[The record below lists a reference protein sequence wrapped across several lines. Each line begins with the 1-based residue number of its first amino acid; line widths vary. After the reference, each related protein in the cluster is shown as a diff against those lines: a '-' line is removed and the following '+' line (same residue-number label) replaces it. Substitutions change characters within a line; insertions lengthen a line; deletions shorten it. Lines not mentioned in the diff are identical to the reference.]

1 MIELAWDIDIIL
13 WLQNLSPWMTPIMK
27 FFTSL
32 GYGISYLIIISV
44 IYWCLD
50 SKLGMRMAIFLP
62 LSGVT
67 NSILKQAIHAPRPF
81 WLDSRIVGMSTETS
95 FGMPSGHAQA
105 ATIWLLTGAY
115 LNKKWFWSA
124 AISLTF
130 MIGVSRA
137 YLGAHFPSQIFVGWM
152 LGGASVLFFLYLEA
166 KVIRWMRTQSLVQ
179 QMLFVFVVS
188 LGLLGIGGIC
198 VGLNVAWRVP
208 VEWLNTAAVYLKKG
222 ETLNPIGIK
231 SIASSAGAF
240 LGYAAG
246 AILMTNLGGYDAQ
259 GSLVKRILRYAV
271 GFCCI
276 LILFT
281 ILETLSPSPEATIL
295 YSGWKYFE
303 SFLITISMIFFIPVL
318 FFRLKLAD
326 KLHT

>member
-13 WLQNLSPWMTPIMK
+13 WLQSLSNWITPFMK

-32 GYGISYLIIISV
+32 GYGISYLVFISI

-50 SKLGMRMAIFLP
+50 SQLGMRMAIFLP

-67 NSILKQAIHAPRPF
+67 NSVLKQAFHAPRPF
-81 WLDSRIVGMSTETS
+81 WLDSRIIGMSPETS

-115 LNKKWFWSA
+115 INKKWFWIV

-137 YLGAHFPSQIFVGWM
+137 YLGAHFSSQILVGWI
-152 LGGASVLFFLYLEA
+152 LGGASVISFLYLEA
-166 KVIRWMRTQSLVQ
+166 KIIRWMRTKTLVQ

-188 LGLLGIGGIC
+188 LGFLGIGGIC

-222 ETLNPIGIK
+222 ETLNPIGIQ

-246 AILMTNLGGYDAQ
+246 AIFMTNLGGYDAQ
-259 GSLVKRILRYAV
+259 GTLAKRFLRYPV
-271 GFCCI
+271 GFICI

-281 ILETLSPSPEATIL
+281 ILEALSPGPEATIL

-303 SFLITISMIFFIPVL
+303 SFLITFSMIFLIPVL
-318 FFRLKLAD
+318 FLRLKLAD
-326 KLHT
+326 TPQT

>member
-1 MIELAWDIDIIL
+1 MIEHAWDINIIL

-303 SFLITISMIFFIPVL
+303 SFLITFSMIFFIPVL

-326 KLHT
+326 KPKI